1 MKKRNYILAS
11 HGTMAKGIYDAMEI
25 IVGEPE
31 NVTCYGAY
39 IDGEDTDVEKVV
51 ASKIVSWLTTF

>member
-25 IVGEPE
+25 IVGEGK
-31 NVTCYGAY
+31 YKS
-39 IDGEDTDVEKVV
+39 DGIVFTLSAGSNRTDFKY
-51 ASKIVSWLTTF
+51 SKSGTKK